1 VVIVDKPGSP
11 QTQLRVATI
20 GAARSSPDFRPLQVM
35 NIALGGLFSSRINM
49 NLREAHGYTY
59 GASSQFTFRRAPGP
73 FQVGS
78 GVRTDVTAPSV
89 SEIFKEIRGMVDKPL
104 DRDELQR
111 AKDSLANSLA
121 GAFETNADSV
131 ANFSNVFTYD
141 LGLDYYTKYAQQV
154 NAVTTDQTLAVSKKY
169 LVPANMVV
177 VAVGDRKVIEP
188 ELAKLNVGNVEIRD
202 AEGRPSK

>member
-1 VVIVDKPGSP
+1 
-11 QTQLRVATI
+11 
-20 GAARSSPDFRPLQVM
+20 
-35 NIALGGLFSSRINM
+35 
-49 NLREAHGYTY
+49 
-59 GASSQFTFRRAPGP
+59 
-73 FQVGS
+73 
-78 GVRTDVTAPSV
+78 
-89 SEIFKEIRGMVDKPL
+89 MVDKPL
-104 DRDELQR
+104 GTEELQR

-121 GAFETNADSV
+121 GAFETNADAV

-188 ELAKLNVGNVEIRD
+188 GLAKLGVGKVEIRD
-202 AEGRPSK
+202 TEGRPSK

>member
-1 VVIVDKPGSP
+1 
-11 QTQLRVATI
+11 
-20 GAARSSPDFRPLQVM
+20 M

-59 GASSQFTFRRAPGP
+59 GASSQFTFRRAAGP

-78 GVRTDVTAPSV
+78 AVRTDVTAPSV

-104 DRDELQR
+104 GQEELQR

-141 LGLDYYTKYAQQV
+141 LGLDYYTKYAQDV
-154 NAVTTDQTLAVSKKY
+154 NRVTTDQTLAVSKQY
-169 LVPANMVV
+169 LVPGNMVV
-177 VAVGDRKVIEP
+177 VAVGDRKAIEP
-188 ELAKLNVGNVEIRD
+188 GLAKLNVGKVEIRD
-202 AEGRPSK
+202 TEGRPSK

>member
-1 VVIVDKPGSP
+1 
-11 QTQLRVATI
+11 
-20 GAARSSPDFRPLQVM
+20 M

-89 SEIFKEIRGMVDKPL
+89 SEIFKEIRGMVERPL
-104 DRDELQR
+104 DKEELQR

-131 ANFSNVFTYD
+131 ANFANVFTYD

-169 LVPANMVV
+169 LVPGNMVV
-177 VAVGDRKVIEP
+177 VAVGDRKVIEG
-188 ELAKLNVGNVEIRD
+188 ELAKLNVGKVEIRD